1 MMKMKITYYSVNVQL
16 NISQFISEDSEKLNS
31 FISDLDIIYF
41 SEDSLKNL
49 FNSYEKAFISFFIKI
64 MSDIRQNEEKVKDY
78 FINSYIIL
86 NY

>member
-1 MMKMKITYYSVNVQL
+1 MKITYYSVNVQL

-78 FINSYIIL
+78 FINSYIIF